1 VPRSAVGSE
10 RGLAPIGHELFQPWV
25 RGAMAEVVA
34 RQGDPSL
41 ALAMLE
47 QAIELVDRISERFF
61 EAELHRIKGE
71 VILLASEK
79 ETYDGGSEAAR
90 AEQSFRDAIAIA
102 DRQKARTFE
111 LRAATSLSRLQMK
124 RNQKVEARETLR
136 KVYNSF
142 GEGTESIDLTE
153 ARNLLLAL
161 D

>member
-1 VPRSAVGSE
+1 
-10 RGLAPIGHELFQPWV
+10 
-25 RGAMAEVVA
+25 MAEVVA
-34 RQGDPSL
+34 RQGNPSL

-47 QAIELVDRISERFF
+47 QAIELVDQISERFF

-79 ETYDGGSEAAR
+79 ETHEGGSGAAQ

-102 DRQKARTFE
+102 NRQRARTFQ

-124 RNQKVEARETLR
+124 RSQNAEAREILR
-136 KVYNSF
+136 EVYSSF
-142 GEGTESIDLTE
+142 GEGIESIDLTE